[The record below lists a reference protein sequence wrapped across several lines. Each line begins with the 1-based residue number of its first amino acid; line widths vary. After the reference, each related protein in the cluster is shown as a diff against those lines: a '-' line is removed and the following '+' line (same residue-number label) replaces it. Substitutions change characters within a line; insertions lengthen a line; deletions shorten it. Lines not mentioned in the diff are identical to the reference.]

1 MLRVVAPAM
10 SRARALVLPAV
21 ALVAL
26 VFLVGMVLSGSQPVL
41 RQNVSF
47 EAKGVL
53 ALTPDQVRRVEVS
66 RGGERLSAVRT
77 GDKSWA
83 TADGADIGSEAAKRL
98 SMAVQ
103 MMHTS
108 APVNEIPVAELA
120 GADVAGFELDPPHF
134 VARLY
139 ADGPVP
145 VLAAQFGATNPEGY
159 LQYVRVEGEP
169 RIHLLS
175 RFVGEEWMKALD
187 GSLQR

>member
-1 MLRVVAPAM
+1 
-10 SRARALVLPAV
+10 
-21 ALVAL
+21 
-26 VFLVGMVLSGSQPVL
+26 VL

-53 ALTPDQVRRVEVS
+53 GLAPERVRRVDLS

-83 TADGADIGSEAAKRL
+83 TVDGADIGSEAGKRL

-108 APVNEIPVAELA
+108 APVNEIPAAELA

-134 VARLY
+134 EARLY
-139 ADGPVP
+139 AEGTAP
-145 VLAAQFGATNPEGY
+145 VLAARFGATNPDGY
-159 LQYVRVEGEP
+159 LQYVRVEGER

-175 RFVGEEWMKALD
+175 RFVGEEWTKALD

>member
-1 MLRVVAPAM
+1 M
-10 SRARALVLPAV
+10 SRARAYVLPLA
-21 ALVAL
+21 ALAAF
-26 VFLVGMVLSGSQPVL
+26 VFLVGMVMSGSQPVL
-41 RQNVSF
+41 RQNVAF

-53 ALTPDQVRRVEVS
+53 GMAPEQVRRVEIE

-83 TADGADIGSEAAKRL
+83 RPDGADIGGEAGKRL

-108 APVNEIPVAELA
+108 APVNEIPAAELA
-120 GADVAGFELDPPHF
+120 GADVAGFELDPPRL

-139 ADGPVP
+139 TDGPAP
-145 VLAAQFGATNPEGY
+145 VLAARFGGYNPEGY
-159 LQYVRVEGEP
+159 LQYVRVEGEGGV
-169 RIHLLS
+169 RLLS

-187 GSLQR
+187 GSLAR

>member
-1 MLRVVAPAM
+1 M
-10 SRARALVLPAV
+10 SRARAFALPAV

-26 VFLVGMVLSGSQPVL
+26 VFLVGMVMSGSQPVL

-53 ALTPDQVRRVEVS
+53 AMAPEQVRRVEIS
-66 RGGERLSAVRT
+66 RGGERLSVVRT

-83 TADGADIGSEAAKRL
+83 TTDGADIGGEAGKRL

-108 APVNEIPVAELA
+108 APVNQIPAAELA
-120 GADVAGFELDPPHF
+120 GADVAGFELDPPRF

-139 ADGPVP
+139 AEAPTP
-145 VLAAQFGATNPEGY
+145 VLAAQFGAHNPEGY
-159 LQYVRVEGEP
+159 LQYVRVEGQP
-169 RIHLLS
+169 GIQLLS
-175 RFVGEEWMKALD
+175 RFVGEEWTKALD
-187 GSLQR
+187 GSLHR

>member
-1 MLRVVAPAM
+1 M
-10 SRARALVLPAV
+10 SRVRSIVLPAV
-21 ALVAL
+21 ALAAL

-53 ALTPDQVRRVEVS
+53 GMAPERIRRVEVS

-83 TADGADIGSEAAKRL
+83 TADGVDIGSEAGKRL

-108 APVNEIPVAELA
+108 APVNEIPAAELA

-139 ADGPVP
+139 VDRPTP
-145 VLAAQFGATNPEGY
+145 VLAAQFGAYNPEGY

-175 RFVGEEWMKALD
+175 RFVGEEWTKALN
-187 GSLQR
+187 GSLHR

>member
-1 MLRVVAPAM
+1 M
-10 SRARALVLPAV
+10 SRARARALVLPGAAAFA
-21 ALVAL
+21 ALV
-26 VFLVGMVLSGSQPVL
+26 VLVGMVLSGSQPVL

-47 EAKGVL
+47 EARGVL
-53 ALTPDQVRRVEVS
+53 GMAPEQVRRVELS

-77 GDKSWA
+77 GDTSWA
-83 TADGADIGSEAAKRL
+83 TTDGTAIGGDAGKHL

-108 APVNEIPVAELA
+108 APVNEIPAAELA
-120 GADVAGFELDPPHF
+120 SADVAGFELDPPHF

-139 ADGPVP
+139 SDGPAP

-159 LQYVRVEGEP
+159 LQYVRVDGEP

-175 RFVGEEWMKALD
+175 RFVGEEWMKALTAI
-187 GSLQR
+187 SRQ

>member
-1 MLRVVAPAM
+1 MVAPAM
-10 SRARALVLPAV
+10 SRARIFVLPAV
-21 ALVAL
+21 ALAAL

-47 EAKGVL
+47 EARGVL
-53 ALTPDQVRRVEVS
+53 GLSPEQVRRVEII
-66 RGGERLSAVRT
+66 RGGERLSVVRT

-83 TADGADIGSEAAKRL
+83 TADGADIGSEAGKRL

-108 APVNEIPVAELA
+108 APVNEIPAAELA

-139 ADGPVP
+139 VDGPTP
-145 VLAAQFGATNPEGY
+145 VLAAQFGARNPEGY
-159 LQYVRVEGEP
+159 LQYVRLEGER

-175 RFVGEEWMKALD
+175 RFVGEEWTKALD
-187 GSLQR
+187 GSLNR

>member
-1 MLRVVAPAM
+1 M
-10 SRARALVLPAV
+10 SRARRLALPAA

-26 VFLVGMVLSGSQPVL
+26 AFLVGMVMSGSQPVL
-41 RQNVSF
+41 RQNVVF

-53 ALTPDQVRRVEVS
+53 AMPPGQVRRVEIS
-66 RGGERLSAVRT
+66 RGGGERLNAVRT
-77 GDKSWA
+77 GDRSWA
-83 TADGADIGSEAAKRL
+83 TADGADLGAEAGKRL

-108 APVNEIPVAELA
+108 APVNEIPAAELA

-139 ADGPVP
+139 ADGPAP
-145 VLAAQFGATNPEGY
+145 VLAAQFGACNPEGF

-175 RFVGEEWMKALD
+175 RFVGEEWTKALD

>member
-1 MLRVVAPAM
+1 MVAPAM
-10 SRARALVLPAV
+10 SRARIFVLPAV
-21 ALVAL
+21 ALAAL

-47 EAKGVL
+47 EARGVL
-53 ALTPDQVRRVEVS
+53 GLSPEQVRRVEIS
-66 RGGERLSAVRT
+66 RGGERLSVVRT

-83 TADGADIGSEAAKRL
+83 TADGADIGSEAGKRL

-108 APVNEIPVAELA
+108 APVNEIPAAELA

-139 ADGPVP
+139 VDRPTP
-145 VLAAQFGATNPEGY
+145 VLAAQFGAYNPEGY

-175 RFVGEEWMKALD
+175 RFVGEEWTKALN
-187 GSLQR
+187 GSLHR